1 MKKKKMQK
9 RGPAGDGRKIR
20 IISVFW
26 RKKKDQSS
34 TYFHLET
41 IKKHSYNLKKLTFKS
56 TTKP

>member
-26 RKKKDQSS
+26 KKK
-34 TYFHLET
+34 
-41 IKKHSYNLKKLTFKS
+41 KKTNLQLIFT
-56 TTKP
+56 